1 MCRKRRHFDSLLAT
15 ADCSTRNGRLQVQ
28 TERSG
33 LPLAKQASS
42 DLKVHGM
49 DSALTNAFCSR
60 LRDVMPGPQD

>member
-1 MCRKRRHFDSLLAT
+1 MQEKETFRQFASHC
-15 ADCSTRNGRLQVQ
+15 RLQYEEQ
-28 TERSG
+28 AAAGTDERSG